1 MSVRNLF
8 VLPITFA
15 VIAVLA
21 SCGGSGTAPATPP
34 PSGAYSNTN
43 LNGTYTFSVAG
54 ADVNGV
60 FAMAGTFTA
69 CGCSGGNIS
78 AGTLDL
84 DSPGGAIVAAPIA
97 SSSTYRITSDGRGFA
112 KLLYTIQGIVGTNE
126 VDIDFVL
133 TSSSHG
139 LVIRFDG
146 AGTGSGTID
155 AQTSGTTLAT
165 TPYAFSLSGGDTS
178 NNSFFTVGAFT
189 LNSSGT
195 IAAGVADFNH
205 NGIIGPQLALSGSVS
220 LGSGTTPGTA
230 TLVSTFGTFL
240 FDVYAVDSAHLKL
253 IEKDGQ
259 AILVG
264 DVYSQPSASIPAGN
278 LVFNMSGLDSN
289 LNLFVTAGQM
299 TSDGSSQLTNGLAD
313 VNDAGVIDNN
323 TNPATPF
330 SFSGTFS
337 ASGSGRFALTMT
349 NFAGGQN
356 FAAYPSSAGLLLLE
370 VDPGGFANNVTGGIA
385 LPQQS
390 GATLSTSLGYGMN
403 LTGADVTNSAE
414 LDEIAE
420 FKINGTTVTGL
431 VDANDFSPNF
441 GGTVSTGNINGT
453 YTPPTNGTG
462 SITFTHGGVAGVFYY
477 PVDSSSALFI
487 AADNTEATMG
497 FFESQSAPAS
507 AQASVEHPRTIP
519 TMRVLARKRLATP
532 KSR

>member
-1 MSVRNLF
+1 MSVRNLV
-8 VLPITFA
+8 VLPAVFA

-21 SCGGSGTAPATPP
+21 SCGGSSTAPPTPP
-34 PSGAYSNTN
+34 PSGAYGNTN

-54 ADVNGV
+54 ADFNGV

-69 CGCSGGNIS
+69 CGCSSGNIS

-84 DSPGGAIVAAPIA
+84 DSPGGAIVAAPIG
-97 SSSTYRITSDGRGFA
+97 SNSVYRITSDGRGFA
-112 KLLYTIQGIVGTNE
+112 RLFYTIQGIAGTNE

-155 AQTSGTTLAT
+155 AQASGTTLAT
-165 TPYAFSLSGGDTS
+165 TPYAFSLSGSDTS

-195 IAAGVADFNH
+195 VTAGVADFNH
-205 NGIIGPQLALSGSVS
+205 NGVVDTQLALSGSVS

-230 TLVSTFGTFL
+230 TLASTFGTFL
-240 FDVYAVDSAHLKL
+240 FDVYAVDRTHLKL
-253 IEKDGQ
+253 IENDGQ

-264 DVYSQPSASIPAGN
+264 DVYSQPSTAIPAGD
-278 LVFNMSGLDSN
+278 LVFNMSGLDTN
-289 LNLFVTAGQM
+289 LDLFVTAGVM
-299 TSDGSSQLTNGLAD
+299 TSDGTGQLTNGLQD

-337 ASGSGRFALTMT
+337 ASGGGRFELTMT
-349 NFAGGQN
+349 NFAGGTS

-385 LPQQS
+385 LPQQP
-390 GATLSTSLGYGMN
+390 GATLSTSSGYGMN
-403 LTGADVTNSAE
+403 LTGEDVTNFAE

-420 FKINGTTVTGL
+420 FKINGTTVTGI
-431 VDANDFSPNF
+431 VDVNDFSPQS
-441 GGTVSTGNINGT
+441 GGVTTTGNVNGT
-453 YTPPTNGTG
+453 YTAPTNGTG

-477 PVDSSSALFI
+477 PVDNSSALFI
-487 AADNTEATMG
+487 AADNTEATLG
-497 FFESQSAPAS
+497 FFESQSAPAA

-519 TMRVLARKRLATP
+519 TMRVLAHKRAASQ